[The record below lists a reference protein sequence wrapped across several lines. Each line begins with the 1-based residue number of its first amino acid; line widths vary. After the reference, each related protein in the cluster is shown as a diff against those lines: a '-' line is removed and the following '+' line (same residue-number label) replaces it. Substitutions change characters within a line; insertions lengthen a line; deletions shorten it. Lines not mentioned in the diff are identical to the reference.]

1 MKSNDNFFLE
11 HIKTHGDVRPVDLA
25 RDLKISKAALH
36 QHLKRLIE
44 KGLIEK
50 IGSTPKVVYRYKV
63 KTLPDIPKVL
73 SAETEKIINDNYL
86 YISPS
91 GEMLA
96 GITGFWEWVVKIKQE
111 KQFEF
116 LAREYVKTR
125 READKFINTNGLIN
139 ATEKLKNTFDRV
151 FLDKVYY
158 ADFYSLPKYGKT
170 KLGQMVLYA
179 KQSQN
184 NYLMTKIW
192 DQTKDRVL
200 DIIERNKIEAVGF
213 IPPTVPR
220 KIQFL
225 EEYARLL
232 ALSLPEIP
240 LTKIAREVI
249 VPQKTL
255 STLSER
261 VSNIQETLI
270 VRLTGKIYKNIL
282 LIDDAVGSGATF
294 NETAKKLRASKSVT
308 GKIIAFAVVGSYKGF
323 DVIREV

>member
-1 MKSNDNFFLE
+1 ME
-11 HIKTHGDVRPVDLA
+11 YIKTHGDIRPVDLA

-36 QHLKRLIE
+36 QHLKRLVK
-44 KGLIEK
+44 KGVIEK
-50 IGSTPKVVYRYKV
+50 IGSTPKVIYRYKV
-63 KTLPDIPKVL
+63 KTLLDVPKVL
-73 SAETEKIINDNYL
+73 SAEFSKTEKIINDNYL

-91 GEMLA
+91 GGMLF

-116 LAREYVKTR
+116 LAREYVETR
-125 READKFINTNGLIN
+125 READKFINTEGLIN
-139 ATEKLKNTFDRV
+139 ATEKLKNTFDQI

-158 ADFYSLPKYGKT
+158 ADFYSLPKFGKT

-184 NYLMTKIW
+184 NHLMTKIW
-192 DQTKDRVL
+192 DQTKDKVL
-200 DIIERNKIEAVGF
+200 DIIEKNKIEAVGF

-220 KIQFL
+220 KIQFI
-225 EEYARLL
+225 EEYAHLL

-240 LTKIAREVI
+240 LAKITREVI

-261 VSNIQETLI
+261 VANIQETLI
-270 VRLTGKIYKNIL
+270 IRPTGKIYKNVFL
-282 LIDDAVGSGATF
+282 VDDAVGSGATF
-294 NETAKKLRASKSVT
+294 NETAKKLRASKFVT
-308 GKIIAFAVVGSYKGF
+308 GKIIGFAVVGSYKGF
-323 DVIREV
+323 DVIREI